1 MGDFEKGANG
11 AHDSTVPGYDHGRL
25 DMTGDRKYSIV
36 VEEGAELYGD
46 IHTVESEYEP

>member
-11 AHDSTVPGYDHGRL
+11 AHDSTVPGYDHGQL
-25 DMTGDRKYSIV
+25 DMTGDRKHSIV